1 MHDIHRETFAKIME
15 EIEVIED
22 KIEANDPKENIKAL
36 REELIEKRNE
46 LQRLSDGCGV
56 AHHH

>member
-1 MHDIHRETFAKIME
+1 MHDIHREAFAKIME
-15 EIEVIED
+15 EIEVLED
-22 KIEANDPKENIKAL
+22 KIEANDSNEDIKAL